1 LENIKFKVIKKN
13 TETKARIAEFETPHS
28 VIQTPVFMPVGT
40 QATVKTLTSDE
51 LEKIGFKIILGN
63 TYHLYLQPGAD
74 VIQKAGGLHKFMNWK
89 YAILTDSGGFQVLS
103 LKDIRK
109 IRRNGVEFHSFID
122 GSKHYFTPEK
132 VVSIQEK
139 IGADIIIPLDVCGT
153 YPSGHAITG
162 KELDITLDWSER
174 SLKVKR
180 RDDQIMFGVIQGGFY
195 KDLRKKAVDSILS
208 LGFPGVTLGGLSIGE
223 EKELTKEMVDYIVSL
238 LPEGIPRYLMGV
250 GDPISILEYVKLG
263 IDMFDCV
270 LPTRIA
276 RNRTLFTRDGPI
288 KITKAIYKED
298 FTPVENDC
306 NCYTCRNFTKAYLNH
321 LFRAKEFLAGRLAT
335 IHNLFFLQR
344 LIMDI
349 RKSIEEDNFMTFYN
363 NFKERYLNLQG
374 RKE

>member
-1 LENIKFKVIKKN
+1 
-13 TETKARIAEFETPHS
+13 
-28 VIQTPVFMPVGT
+28 
-40 QATVKTLTSDE
+40 
-51 LEKIGFKIILGN
+51 
-63 TYHLYLQPGAD
+63 
-74 VIQKAGGLHKFMNWK
+74 
-89 YAILTDSGGFQVLS
+89 
-103 LKDIRK
+103 
-109 IRRNGVEFHSFID
+109 
-122 GSKHYFTPEK
+122 
-132 VVSIQEK
+132 
-139 IGADIIIPLDVCGT
+139 
-153 YPSGHAITG
+153 
-162 KELDITLDWSER
+162 
-174 SLKVKR
+174 
-180 RDDQIMFGVIQGGFY
+180 
-195 KDLRKKAVDSILS
+195 
-208 LGFPGVTLGGLSIGE
+208 
-223 EKELTKEMVDYIVSL
+223 MVDYTVSL

-321 LFRAKEFLAGRLAT
+321 LFKAKEFLAGRLAT

-363 NFKERYLNLQG
+363 NFKERYLSLQE